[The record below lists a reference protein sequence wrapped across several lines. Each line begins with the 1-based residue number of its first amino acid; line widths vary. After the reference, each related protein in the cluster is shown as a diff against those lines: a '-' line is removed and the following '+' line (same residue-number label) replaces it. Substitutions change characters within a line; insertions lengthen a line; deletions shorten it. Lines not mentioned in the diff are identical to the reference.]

1 MMYLSL
7 IACLI
12 LIMAFVFI
20 VMNVIISILKTK
32 ENERIL
38 WKMENMTERDKVV
51 TRTGGLA
58 RDRIYEKSKLDNNK

>member
-1 MMYLSL
+1 MYLSL